1 VYEHVLAALTA
12 DKTIA
17 FSIVKPL
24 YCSCFHGVARFLF
37 VRYALCPSQNYIR
50 QVTLSREL
58 LKLQSQTLQDCTSD
72 IHRFAKLFRPSRTNR
87 LILNGLRVAF
97 PRVETFTDSRHHEGM
112 RLPRFRILLVLFL
125 LSSLAFADIIDDVRT
140 ALAQRNSAA
149 AASELQTYRSQ
160 HGVDA
165 AYLEALSWTARAA
178 LDAND
183 LQQADSA
190 AKETETL
197 ARQLLRKQSLD
208 AEPHLSTALG
218 AAIEVEARV
227 LAAHGQN
234 AQAAA
239 LLRRALATY
248 GNTSISPRLHK
259 NLNLLSLTKLPAPPL
274 STSEYLGT
282 RPVPLDQLKGSPVL
296 LFFWAHWCGD
306 CKYEGPIISR
316 LSSEFAPK
324 GLTILAPTQL
334 YGYAAKGEDA
344 KPKDEIAYI
353 GQVWQHFYPG
363 LQSIPVPISKAN
375 FTNYGASTTPTLVL
389 VDRKGRVA
397 LYHPGLMEYDDLRS
411 AIEKTLSN

>member
-1 VYEHVLAALTA
+1 
-12 DKTIA
+12 
-17 FSIVKPL
+17 
-24 YCSCFHGVARFLF
+24 
-37 VRYALCPSQNYIR
+37 
-50 QVTLSREL
+50 
-58 LKLQSQTLQDCTSD
+58 
-72 IHRFAKLFRPSRTNR
+72 
-87 LILNGLRVAF
+87 
-97 PRVETFTDSRHHEGM
+97 M
-112 RLPRFRILLVLFL
+112 RLLGTLLL
-125 LSSLAFADIIDDVRT
+125 LSSLAFADIVDDVRT

-149 AASELQTYRSQ
+149 ANSELQTYRSQ

-183 LQQADSA
+183 LQRADSA
-190 AKETETL
+190 AKQTETL
-197 ARQLLRKQSLD
+197 THKLLQKRALD
-208 AEPHLSTALG
+208 AEPHLPIALG
-218 AAIEVEARV
+218 AAIEVEAKV

-234 AQAAA
+234 ARATA

-259 NLNLLSLTKLPAPPL
+259 NLNLLGLTKSSAPPL
-274 STSEYLGT
+274 NTSEYLGT
-282 RPVPLDQLKGSPVL
+282 RPVPLSQLKGSPVL

-316 LSSEFAPK
+316 LGSEFAPK

-344 KPKDEIAYI
+344 KPKDEISYI

-363 LQSIPVPISKAN
+363 LQSVPVPISKAN

-389 VDRKGRVA
+389 VDRKGRVT